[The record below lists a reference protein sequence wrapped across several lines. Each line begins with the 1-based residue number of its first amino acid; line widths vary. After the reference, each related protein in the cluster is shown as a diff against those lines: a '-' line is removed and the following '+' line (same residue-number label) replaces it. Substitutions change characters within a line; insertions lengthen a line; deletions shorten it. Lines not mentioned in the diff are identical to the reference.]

1 MGAVERVAKLL
12 WVQGGALVATDF
24 PAGNQTMNVRVFT
37 LRYQS
42 LAQGFDDG
50 PVREFLKDK
59 ELVSVREYFFVHHEV
74 PHLALV
80 VTYEALGLAAPGPDR
95 TSHPRERDDDS
106 WRQMLTPGHQPLF
119 QTLREWRGARCRAEG
134 IPPYIICTNRMLAQM
149 AVDRPQ
155 TLAGLMRI
163 EGFGEAKAQ
172 KYGHELLALLT
183 PGGDLGQGAAPPAP
197 APGADEPAR

>member
-1 MGAVERVAKLL
+1 MNAK
-12 WVQGGALVATDF
+12 
-24 PAGNQTMNVRVFT
+24 VFT

-59 ELVSVREYFFVHHEV
+59 ELVSLREYFFIHHEV

-80 VTYEALGLAAPGPDR
+80 VTYEVLGLAPPGPDR
-95 TSHPRERDDDS
+95 STRLREREDES
-106 WRQMLTPGHQPLF
+106 WRQILKSEHQPLF
-119 QTLREWRGARCRAEG
+119 QTLREWRGTRCRAEG

-172 KYGHELLALLT
+172 KYGRELLDLLALA
-183 PGGDLGQGAAPPAP
+183 GDGGQGGTAPSPTSEAPP
-197 APGADEPAR
+197 G